1 MSGEWT
7 KYEKRFERLPE
18 KDAAK
23 AREER
28 STQTYTLSTGQIVN
42 AEQNCKSVA
51 DKRVLDFDAY
61 TEMTG
66 EAKPT
71 KRVMEEWL
79 QGEKAAYKEAM
90 RLPPKSQP
98 RTGVVM
104 EWLKTKR
111 MAYEEAMG
119 LPPNSKPRTEV
130 VMEWLK
136 TKRMA

>member
-1 MSGEWT
+1 MSGERRS
-7 KYEKRFERLPE
+7 YESRFERLPE